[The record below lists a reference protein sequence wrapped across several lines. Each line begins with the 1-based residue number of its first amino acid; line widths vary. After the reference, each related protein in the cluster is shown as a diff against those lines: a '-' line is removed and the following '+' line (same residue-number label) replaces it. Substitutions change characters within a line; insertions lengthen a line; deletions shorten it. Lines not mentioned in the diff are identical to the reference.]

1 MILSVT
7 NQNKLNE
14 YNNLYRNNNLKGLY
28 IYKVYSESCF
38 YCTLMQD
45 EWNKLK
51 NDEIINDI
59 SLVEIES
66 DFKNSIENK
75 MISDVYRYPTIF
87 ISYNNQPP
95 IVFEEERLCK
105 NFLSFIKNNLKK
117 YTKRGGVS
125 KTKRKKNKSKKSVK
139 KSQK

>member
-1 MILSVT
+1 
-7 NQNKLNE
+7 
-14 YNNLYRNNNLKGLY
+14 
-28 IYKVYSESCF
+28 
-38 YCTLMQD
+38 MQD